1 MRTIRVLIQG
11 LVQGVGFRSWIRRM
25 AQQRG
30 LYGWVR
36 NRREGGVEAVFH
48 GEEVALDS
56 ILHLCRQGPPMAF
69 VEKVDV
75 DDAAAAPTDPEFRKL
90 PTV

>member
-1 MRTIRVLIQG
+1 MRAIRVLIQG

-36 NRREGGVEAVFH
+36 NRREGGVEAVFY

-56 ILHLCRQGPPMAF
+56 ILVLCRKGPPMAF
-69 VEKVDV
+69 VEKVDITE
-75 DDAAAAPTDPEFRKL
+75 AAPTDPEFRKL
-90 PTV
+90 PTI